1 MARTGLLQGL
11 WLPARRRPPLRRR
24 GPAGVAAG
32 SVVRREHPADRGR
45 GDQAMKTVDLA
56 KASKSLSAYAHD
68 LGEEPVILTVDDKP
82 VAALVSL
89 KNVDRE
95 SLVLS

>member
-1 MARTGLLQGL
+1 
-11 WLPARRRPPLRRR
+11 
-24 GPAGVAAG
+24 
-32 SVVRREHPADRGR
+32 
-45 GDQAMKTVDLA
+45 MKTVDLA

-95 SLVLS
+95 SLVLSTSPAFLRLMQAAREELARGDSVSLDEIKREPG

>member
-1 MARTGLLQGL
+1 
-11 WLPARRRPPLRRR
+11 
-24 GPAGVAAG
+24 
-32 SVVRREHPADRGR
+32 
-45 GDQAMKTVDLA
+45 MKTVDLA
-56 KASKSLSAYAHD
+56 TASKSLSAYAHD

-95 SLVLS
+95 SLVLSTSPAFLRLMQAAREKPRGDSVSLEEIKRESG

>member
-1 MARTGLLQGL
+1 
-11 WLPARRRPPLRRR
+11 
-24 GPAGVAAG
+24 
-32 SVVRREHPADRGR
+32 
-45 GDQAMKTVDLA
+45 MKTVDLA

-68 LGEEPVILTVDDKP
+68 LGEEPVILTVDDEP

-95 SLVLS
+95 SLVLSTSPAFLRLMQAARDELARGDSVSLEEIKRELG

>member
-1 MARTGLLQGL
+1 
-11 WLPARRRPPLRRR
+11 
-24 GPAGVAAG
+24 
-32 SVVRREHPADRGR
+32 
-45 GDQAMKTVDLA
+45 MKTVDLA

-95 SLVLS
+95 SLVLSTSPAFLRLMQAAREELARGDSVSLEEIKREPG

>member
-1 MARTGLLQGL
+1 
-11 WLPARRRPPLRRR
+11 
-24 GPAGVAAG
+24 
-32 SVVRREHPADRGR
+32 
-45 GDQAMKTVDLA
+45 MKTVDLA

-68 LGEEPVILTVDDKP
+68 LGEEPVILTVDDEP

-95 SLVLS
+95 SLVLSTSPAFLRLMQAAREELARGDSVSPEEIKRELG

>member
-1 MARTGLLQGL
+1 
-11 WLPARRRPPLRRR
+11 
-24 GPAGVAAG
+24 
-32 SVVRREHPADRGR
+32 
-45 GDQAMKTVDLA
+45 MKTVDLA

-68 LGEEPVILTVDDKP
+68 LGEEPVILTVDDEP

-95 SLVLS
+95 SLVLSTSPAFLRLMQAARKELARGDSVSLEEIKRELG

>member
-1 MARTGLLQGL
+1 
-11 WLPARRRPPLRRR
+11 
-24 GPAGVAAG
+24 
-32 SVVRREHPADRGR
+32 
-45 GDQAMKTVDLA
+45 MKTVELT

-68 LGEEPVILTVDDKP
+68 LDEEPVILTVDDQP

-95 SLVLS
+95 SLALSTSPAFLRLMQAAREEIARGDSVSLEEIKREPG

>member
-1 MARTGLLQGL
+1 
-11 WLPARRRPPLRRR
+11 
-24 GPAGVAAG
+24 
-32 SVVRREHPADRGR
+32 
-45 GDQAMKTVDLA
+45 MKTVDLA

-68 LGEEPVILTVDDKP
+68 LGEEPVILTVDDEP

-95 SLVLS
+95 SLVLSTSPAFLRLMQAARDELARGDSVSLEEIKREIG

>member
-1 MARTGLLQGL
+1 
-11 WLPARRRPPLRRR
+11 
-24 GPAGVAAG
+24 
-32 SVVRREHPADRGR
+32 
-45 GDQAMKTVDLA
+45 MKTVDLA

-68 LGEEPVILTVDDKP
+68 LGEEPVILTVDDEP

-95 SLVLS
+95 SLVLSTSPAFLRLMQAAREELARGDSISLEEIKREPG

>member
-1 MARTGLLQGL
+1 
-11 WLPARRRPPLRRR
+11 
-24 GPAGVAAG
+24 
-32 SVVRREHPADRGR
+32 
-45 GDQAMKTVDLA
+45 MKTVDLA

-68 LGEEPVILTVDDKP
+68 LGEEPVILTVDDQP

-95 SLVLS
+95 SLVLSTSPAFLRLMQAARDELARGDSVSLEEIKRELG

>member
-1 MARTGLLQGL
+1 
-11 WLPARRRPPLRRR
+11 
-24 GPAGVAAG
+24 
-32 SVVRREHPADRGR
+32 
-45 GDQAMKTVDLA
+45 MKTVDLA

-68 LGEEPVILTVDDKP
+68 LGEEPVILTVDDEP

-95 SLVLS
+95 SLVLSTSPAFLRLMQAAREELARGDSVSLEEIKHEPG

>member
-1 MARTGLLQGL
+1 
-11 WLPARRRPPLRRR
+11 
-24 GPAGVAAG
+24 
-32 SVVRREHPADRGR
+32 
-45 GDQAMKTVDLA
+45 MKTVDLA
-56 KASKSLSAYAHD
+56 KASKSLSAYAHE

-95 SLVLS
+95 SLALSTSPAFLRLMQAAREELARGDSVSLEEIKREIG